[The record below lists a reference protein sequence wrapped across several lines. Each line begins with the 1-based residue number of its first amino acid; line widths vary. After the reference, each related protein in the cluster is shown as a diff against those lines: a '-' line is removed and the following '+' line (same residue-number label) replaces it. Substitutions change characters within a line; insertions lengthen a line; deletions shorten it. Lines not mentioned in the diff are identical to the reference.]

1 MDIGVVLQ
9 CTPPAA
15 RVIDLARRAETYG
28 FSYVWTFD
36 SHILWEEPYV
46 IYSKILDETRK
57 VIVGPMVTNPAT
69 RDWTVT
75 ASLFATLNDMY
86 GNRTVCGIGRG
97 DSAVRVLNG
106 KPTTLAT
113 LRESIHVIR
122 ELANCRSV
130 ELNGSTIRFPWARHS
145 RLEVWIAA
153 YGPMALKAAGEA
165 GDGFIPAT
173 KIRLILV
180 GLRAVA
186 LVALY
191 SVGRLTVAAFGLS
204 SLALSAA
211 LGLTLLLRVGDRHQF
226 RYLPGRMYARHLKS
240 NVAYSLGI
248 SAFSFQNDG
257 DKTVLAANKFV
268 VDTGLYAAAY
278 RMAQMGMLPM
288 SSVVNATHQRF
299 LHHEEGVKG
308 QHLKRAISFSMVTAA
323 YGALFIVGVMVFAPV
338 LPLIIGEDFKG
349 SVTMLRWLSPL
360 VLLRTLSIFPVNGL
374 MGLGKTMLRTVLIII
389 NAVLSMGLYILLI
402 PKYSWKG
409 GVAGTL
415 IGETVLVG
423 SMWTALVIMQRRAD
437 HEVDLAA
444 AEQPDAAEAELDAF
458 DLPDAI
464 IGGSAVP
471 GSVMTD
477 DDADSPQHSPEAAE

>member
-1 MDIGVVLQ
+1 MVKGPRKLASKVAERLGGGDIGAESAWSFLLEI
-9 CTPPAA
+9 CT
-15 RVIDLARRAETYG
+15 LAGTILSFTLLGHSLGPKGYG
-28 FSYVWTFD
+28 AY
-36 SHILWEEPYV
+36 
-46 IYSKILDETRK
+46 
-57 VIVGPMVTNPAT
+57 
-69 RDWTVT
+69 
-75 ASLFATLNDMY
+75 ASLYAL
-86 GNRTVCGIGRG
+86 IGPF
-97 DSAVRVLNG
+97 V
-106 KPTTLAT
+106 TLAASGSTLALLQHT
-113 LRESIHVIR
+113 LREKEPLASASRSCLSISLLLGLMLVPASG
-122 ELANCRSV
+122 LAADHFVHN
-130 ELNGSTIRFPWARHS
+130 LNWLAILSILSTEF
-145 RLEVWIAA
+145 LAA
-153 YGPMALKAAGEA
+153 PVVQLAATTVQA
-165 GDGFIPAT
+165 GQGFIAAT

-180 GLRAVA
+180 ALRAIA

-191 SVGRLTVAAFGLS
+191 SAGRLTVAAFGLS
-204 SLALSAA
+204 SLSLSAA
-211 LGLTLLLRVGDRHQF
+211 LGLTLLLRVGNRHQF
-226 RYLPGRMYARHLKS
+226 RYVPGRMYARHLKS

-323 YGALFIVGVMVFAPV
+323 YGALFIVGVMVFAPL
-338 LPLIIGEDFKG
+338 LPLIIGQSFKG

-374 MGLGKTMLRTVLIII
+374 MGLGKTMLRTVLIIL
-389 NAVLSMGLYILLI
+389 NAILSMALYILLI

-437 HEVDLAA
+437 REVDLAA
-444 AEQPDAAEAELDAF
+444 ALQPATAQHDPEAF
-458 DLPDAI
+458 DLPDTI

-471 GSVMTD
+471 GSVVTD
-477 DDADSPQHSPEAAE
+477 DDARGAEHAPDATQ